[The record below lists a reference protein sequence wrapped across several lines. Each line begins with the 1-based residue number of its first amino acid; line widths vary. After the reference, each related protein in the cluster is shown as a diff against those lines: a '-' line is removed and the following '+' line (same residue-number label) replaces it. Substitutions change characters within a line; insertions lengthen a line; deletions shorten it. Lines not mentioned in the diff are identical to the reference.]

1 MFLFVYY
8 AINSTTNLECINGDC
23 PPFNMNRHCRQL
35 SIKSPG
41 FVATNC
47 VSNVY
52 VPIEETPPSGARIRI
67 VCAGACY
74 RRRPIWT
81 SKSQDKGEW
90 TAQTSSPVHTSVREG
105 AFFPGFEVAG
115 IIESFGTDVT
125 TESAAGLQL
134 GQRVIVYPFDE
145 APDGYSEL
153 LVVPDLKYVVPI
165 PDNLPISVAAMLPT
179 GALLAM
185 NAVFT
190 AHQIVTDMLQQ
201 PAASSELVPKKCKIL
216 VVGTGGLALW
226 ALRIAAYH
234 FASTGVDN
242 YVEVTVASLR
252 DEGFRLATDL
262 KK

>member
-1 MFLFVYY
+1 
-8 AINSTTNLECINGDC
+8 
-23 PPFNMNRHCRQL
+23 MNRHCRQL

-41 FVATNC
+41 VVTTTNC
-47 VSNVY
+47 VSNLY
-52 VPIEETPPSGARIRI
+52 VPIEETPPFGARIRI

-74 RRRPIWT
+74 RRRPLWN
-81 SKSQDKGEW
+81 SKSMSNGDLIAPGSCS
-90 TAQTSSPVHTSVREG
+90 SSPVHASVREG

-125 TESAAGLQL
+125 TERAGGLRL

-145 APDGYSEL
+145 APDGYAEL

-165 PDNLPISVAAMLPT
+165 PDHLPISVAAMLPT

-190 AHQIVTDMLQQ
+190 AHRIVTDMLHRQ
-201 PAASSELVPKKCKIL
+201 SSADEELRKCKIL

-242 YVEVTVASLR
+242 YIEVTVASLR

-262 KK
+262 EKYVQKCIPPNSI